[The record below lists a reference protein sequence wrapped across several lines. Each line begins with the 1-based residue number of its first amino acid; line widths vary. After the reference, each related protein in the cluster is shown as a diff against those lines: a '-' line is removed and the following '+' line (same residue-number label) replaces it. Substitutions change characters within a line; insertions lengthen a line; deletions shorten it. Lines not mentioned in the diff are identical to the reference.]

1 MMIYRWRVVLLA
13 FLVVCVVFSSSQA
26 QEPQKGGGRSQAA
39 PGTEPPHPPKVG
51 DMAPDIELKNEK
63 GDLVSLKKLTSEHA
77 VVLLVLRGWPGY
89 QCPICSQQVSE
100 FMAKKSE
107 LEKAGAQ
114 VLMVY
119 PGPTDKLGEHAKEF
133 ATQGKWEFPSNFHY
147 VTDPD
152 YKFTNDWGLRWEAE
166 RETAY
171 PSTIIIGR
179 DRKVAYLMTSTSHG
193 GRAGVAAVL
202 DELAKLK

>member
-1 MMIYRWRVVLLA
+1 MIYRWSAAIMA
-13 FLVVCVVFSSSQA
+13 FLAVCVNVSPSDA
-26 QEPQKGGGRSQAA
+26 QEGQRSNGGSQAA
-39 PGTEPPHPPKVG
+39 LGKEPPHPPKVG
-51 DMAPDIELKNEK
+51 DNAPEIELKNEN
-63 GDLVSLKKLTSEHA
+63 GDLVSLKKLTSQSA

-89 QCPICSQQVSE
+89 QCPICSRQVSE
-100 FMAKKSE
+100 FMAKKAE

-119 PGPTDKLGEHAKEF
+119 PGPADKLGEHAKEF

-147 VTDPD
+147 VTDPE

-171 PSTIIIGR
+171 PSTIIISK
-179 DRKVAYLMTSTSHG
+179 DRKIAFLMTSTSHG
-193 GRAGVAAVL
+193 GRAGVAAVF

>member
-1 MMIYRWRVVLLA
+1 MSIYHRSFAVITFLA
-13 FLVVCVVFSSSQA
+13 VCVLALNADA
-26 QEPQKGGGRSQAA
+26 QEKQKSGGRSQAA
-39 PGTEPPHPPKVG
+39 VGKEPPHPPKVG
-51 DMAPDIELKNEK
+51 DNAPDIELKNEK
-63 GDLVSLKKLTSEHA
+63 GDLVSLKTLSSKNP

-89 QCPICSQQVSE
+89 QCPICSRQVSE

-119 PGPTDKLGEHAKEF
+119 PGPADKLGEHAKEF
-133 ATQGKWEFPSNFHY
+133 AKQGKWEFPAGFHY
-147 VTDPD
+147 VTDPE

-171 PSTIIIGR
+171 PSTFIISK
-179 DRKVAYLMTSTSHG
+179 DRKIAYVMTSTSHG
-193 GRAGVAAVL
+193 GRAGVASVL

>member
-1 MMIYRWRVVLLA
+1 MTGVQTCALPI
-13 FLVVCVVFSSSQA
+13 S
-26 QEPQKGGGRSQAA
+26 
-39 PGTEPPHPPKVG
+39 PHPPKVG
-51 DMAPDIELKNEK
+51 DTAPDIELKNEK
-63 GDLVSLKKLTSEHA
+63 GDLVSLKKLNSHHA

-89 QCPICSQQVSE
+89 QCPICSRQVGE
-100 FMAKKSE
+100 FMAKKVE

-119 PGPTDKLGEHAKEF
+119 PGPAGKLGEHAKEF
-133 ATQGKWEFPSNFHY
+133 STQGKWEFPLNFHY

-166 RETAY
+166 RETSY
-171 PSTIIIGR
+171 PSTIIIGK
-179 DRKVAYLMTSTSHG
+179 DRKIAYLMTSTTHG
-193 GRAGVAAVL
+193 GRAGVASVL

>member
-1 MMIYRWRVVLLA
+1 
-13 FLVVCVVFSSSQA
+13 
-26 QEPQKGGGRSQAA
+26 
-39 PGTEPPHPPKVG
+39 
-51 DMAPDIELKNEK
+51 
-63 GDLVSLKKLTSEHA
+63 
-77 VVLLVLRGWPGY
+77 
-89 QCPICSQQVSE
+89 
-100 FMAKKSE
+100 MAKKAE
-107 LEKAGAQ
+107 LEKAGAH

-119 PGPTDKLGEHAKEF
+119 PGPADKLGEHAKEF
-133 ATQGKWEFPSNFHY
+133 AMQGKWEFPSNFHY

-171 PSTIIIGR
+171 PSTIIIGK